1 MNPLVAQ
8 LFRDVLYVLIIAI
21 VVRSLVTWFP
31 ISPRNQYVRLL
42 DRITE
47 PLLGPFRRV
56 IPPLGIFDVSA
67 MVVIILLYVMIQVVH
82 SVAAR

>member
-1 MNPLVAQ
+1 MNPLVAE